1 MSDPVVGES
10 GSCRVRVAGK
20 FFRAGEEKFYI
31 RGLTYGP
38 FSPGGEFPG
47 LKHGVELEAD
57 LASIVA
63 TGANTIRLYESPP
76 EGFLDVCAEHGIRV
90 IVGVSWPD
98 HVDFINQEGLLDSCL
113 EKLRQAVIA
122 HRGHPALLGYFIGN
136 EISATI
142 VRWLG
147 PHRVKALLEELIVI
161 GRREDPHALFAY
173 ANYPSTEYLN
183 PENAD
188 FIAYNVYLEGEEEFT
203 RYVARLQ
210 NIAGDKPLVIS
221 EFGAD
226 SLAMGMN
233 DQARV
238 IASGVDACIHGGVA
252 GVLVFAFTDEWHRGG
267 ADVTGWEF
275 GVFTRQREKKPSYDL
290 LKSRFERM
298 KSGAGA
304 VKLSQV
310 PRISVIICSYNG
322 SATLRDCLESTAR
335 LCYPDFEVLVVDDGS
350 SDSLADLVSGF
361 PEVRYIYQ
369 EHAGLGVARNR
380 GAAEATGE
388 VLAYT
393 DDDCVVDE
401 DWLHYLAAGFEKNEF
416 SAVGGPNISPLP
428 VNRTEACVAVAPG
441 TPAHVL
447 LDDRIAE
454 HLPGCNL
461 AVTREAFDAIGGFS
475 AEYVAAG
482 DDVDFCWRLQD
493 AGFVIGF
500 SPPAMVWHRRRISV
514 MAYLRQQIGYGRAE
528 AILIGEHPER
538 YGMMG
543 GARWRGIVYCGN
555 RGELSLA
562 SRIYRGV
569 FGYAAFQAVYAPAE
583 SDFFRISTGVHWVM
597 VTAFI
602 GCAGIFLS
610 PLLPAALLMGC
621 CTLFSALK
629 QSWRSRIDPGYAGP
643 RSRAILTMLCL
654 AQPVLRG
661 AARSL
666 GAVHG
671 GSAPR
676 GPFRPGN
683 FLRLPKPALGKR
695 VGRLQIWSEKGLGRD
710 LLLAETTLSLQRSG
724 LAFVLDNGWKDWDL
738 EVKND
743 PLWRVQLTTVTEY
756 HGDDQCLTRARFA
769 SKATGLNLVLNVVMA
784 LLLVAFAWG
793 HSHRLVWLGSIY
805 LIWWGFLEIR
815 HRQLVASLSTLVTN
829 VARDAGFNR
838 VDL

>member
-1 MSDPVVGES
+1 MS
-10 GSCRVRVAGK
+10 VAGK

-38 FSPGGEFPG
+38 FAPGGECCG
-47 LKHGVELEAD
+47 LKHGAELEAD

-76 EGFLDVCAEHGIRV
+76 GGFLDACAEHGIRV
-90 IVGVSWPD
+90 IVGVAWPD
-98 HVDFINQEGLLDSCL
+98 HVDFINQEGLWDSCL
-113 EKLRQAVIA
+113 EKLRRAVIT
-122 HRGHPALLGYFIGN
+122 HRGHPALLGYLVGN

-147 PHRVKALLEELIVI
+147 PRRVKVLLEELIAT
-161 GRREDPHALFAY
+161 GRLEDPQALFAY

-183 PENAD
+183 PGNAD
-188 FIAYNVYLEGEEEFT
+188 FIAYNVYLEGEEELT

-252 GVLVFAFTDEWHRGG
+252 GVLVFSFTDEWHRGG
-267 ADVTGWEF
+267 VDVTGWEF
-275 GVFTRQREKKPSYDL
+275 GVVTRQREKKPAYDL
-290 LKSRFERM
+290 LKSRFEVM
-298 KSGAGA
+298 KGGADA
-304 VKLSQV
+304 IKLSRV
-310 PRISVIICSYNG
+310 PKISVIICSYNG
-322 SATLRDCLESTAR
+322 SSTLRDCLESVTK
-335 LCYPDFEVLVVDDGS
+335 LCYPDFEVLLVDDGS
-350 SDSLADLVSGF
+350 IDSLADIVRES
-361 PEVRYIYQ
+361 PEVRYIHQ

-380 GAAEATGE
+380 GATEAKGE
-388 VLAYT
+388 ILAYT

-401 DWLHYLAAGFEKNEF
+401 DWLHYLAAAFENSGFA
-416 SAVGGPNISPLP
+416 AVGGPNISPPP
-428 VNRTEACVAVAPG
+428 VNRTEACVAAAPG

-461 AVTREAFDAIGGFS
+461 AVKREAFDRIGGFS
-475 AEYVAAG
+475 PEYIAAG

-500 SPPAMVWHRRRISV
+500 APPAMVWHRRRISV
-514 MAYLRQQIGYGRAE
+514 RAYLRQQVGYGRAE

-543 GARWRGIVYCGN
+543 GARWRGIVYSGN
-555 RGELSLA
+555 RGELGLA

-569 FGYAAFQAVYAPAE
+569 FGYAAFQAVYVPAE
-583 SDFFRISTGVHWVM
+583 SDFSRISTGIHWVM
-597 VTAFI
+597 ATAVI
-602 GCAGIFLS
+602 GLAGMFFS
-610 PLLPAALLMGC
+610 PFLPAALLMGC

-629 QSWRSRIDPGYAGP
+629 QACRSRIDSSYTGP
-643 RSRAILTMLCL
+643 RSRVLLMLLCL

-676 GPFRPGN
+676 GSFRLGN
-683 FLRLPKPALGKR
+683 FFRMPKPVLGKR

-710 LLLAETTLSLQRSG
+710 LLLEDTASALQRSG
-724 LAFVLDNGWKDWDL
+724 LVFALDNGWRDWDL
-738 EVKND
+738 EVEND

-756 HGDDQCLTRARFA
+756 HGDDQCLTRARFT
-769 SKATGLNLVLNVVMA
+769 SKATALNLILNVIMVLILA
-784 LLLVAFAWG
+784 ASAWG
-793 HSHRLVWLGSIY
+793 LPQRFIWLAVLY
-805 LIWWGFLEIR
+805 LIWWVFLEIR

-829 VARDAGFNR
+829 VARDTGFDR
-838 VDL
+838 VDV